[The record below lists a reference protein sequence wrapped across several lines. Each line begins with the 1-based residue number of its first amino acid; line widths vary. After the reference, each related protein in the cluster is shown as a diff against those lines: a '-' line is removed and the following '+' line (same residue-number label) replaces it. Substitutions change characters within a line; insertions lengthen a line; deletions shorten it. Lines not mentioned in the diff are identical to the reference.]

1 MSVKVLCP
9 PPITPKCTTTQLK
22 LRKRPL
28 TLESEAADQRNMI
41 QTSNN
46 TAASQLT
53 AQQRREALK
62 LSFQR
67 SFSEPLGGVAGR
79 VLGVPNTP
87 TLESPPSVSPSLHP
101 SKRSRL
107 SNVNPTKLLSPPQ
120 SIEAGSISLP
130 TSPCSESST
139 LQRTLLLKHAR
150 TTDPNSLAVRMETKS
165 NKTLIIDCRPFI
177 AYNVN
182 HIANAINVNCCDRF
196 NRKRLQQGKATLADL
211 ATTKEGKEMLKKRTW
226 KEVFVYDECSE
237 SLENLPASHTLFLVM
252 NALVEDHREP
262 VMLLGGLRDFQV
274 SHRDLCEDALMHNR
288 GQQCSSSK
296 YLPDL
301 PSPSELC
308 DTKDIENHPATQV
321 LPHLYLGNMRDA
333 SNVAI
338 LGRLNI
344 RYILNVTAKPRTDP
358 LPAGFQYKHLE
369 AADNGFQNLR
379 QFFEEAFAFIDEAK
393 KANTGV
399 LVHCQAGISRSPTIA
414 VAYLMKNYLMA
425 MAEAY
430 KFVKTR
436 RSIISPN
443 LNFMGQ
449 LWEFEQVL
457 RSENDTKDNDNQ
469 KSLGTTLK
477 SLGDLK
483 TPSTVNSTPFL
494 WSQSSEVVSKNVD
507 GIYSTPAINGCSV

>member
-1 MSVKVLCP
+1 MHEM
-9 PPITPKCTTTQLK
+9 TTT
-22 LRKRPL
+22 
-28 TLESEAADQRNMI
+28 
-41 QTSNN
+41 
-46 TAASQLT
+46 
-53 AQQRREALK
+53 REALK

>member
-1 MSVKVLCP
+1 
-9 PPITPKCTTTQLK
+9 
-22 LRKRPL
+22 
-28 TLESEAADQRNMI
+28 
-41 QTSNN
+41 
-46 TAASQLT
+46 
-53 AQQRREALK
+53 
-62 LSFQR
+62 
-67 SFSEPLGGVAGR
+67 
-79 VLGVPNTP
+79 
-87 TLESPPSVSPSLHP
+87 
-101 SKRSRL
+101 
-107 SNVNPTKLLSPPQ
+107 
-120 SIEAGSISLP
+120 
-130 TSPCSESST
+130 
-139 LQRTLLLKHAR
+139 
-150 TTDPNSLAVRMETKS
+150 
-165 NKTLIIDCRPFI
+165 
-177 AYNVN
+177 
-182 HIANAINVNCCDRF
+182 
-196 NRKRLQQGKATLADL
+196 
-211 ATTKEGKEMLKKRTW
+211 
-226 KEVFVYDECSE
+226 
-237 SLENLPASHTLFLVM
+237 
-252 NALVEDHREP
+252 
-262 VMLLGGLRDFQV
+262 
-274 SHRDLCEDALMHNR
+274 MHNR

-494 WSQSSEVVSKNVD
+494 WSQSSDVVSKNVD

>member
-1 MSVKVLCP
+1 M
-9 PPITPKCTTTQLK
+9 
-22 LRKRPL
+22 
-28 TLESEAADQRNMI
+28 
-41 QTSNN
+41 
-46 TAASQLT
+46 
-53 AQQRREALK
+53 
-62 LSFQR
+62 
-67 SFSEPLGGVAGR
+67 G
-79 VLGVPNTP
+79 
-87 TLESPPSVSPSLHP
+87 
-101 SKRSRL
+101 
-107 SNVNPTKLLSPPQ
+107 
-120 SIEAGSISLP
+120 EAGSISLP

-274 SHRDLCEDALMHNR
+274 SHRTLCEDALMHSNIHN
-288 GQQCSSSK
+288 SSSK

-308 DTKDIENHPATQV
+308 DAKDIENRPATQV

-333 SNVAI
+333 SDVAI

-414 VAYLMKNYLMA
+414 VAYLMKHSLMA

-469 KSLGTTLK
+469 KSLG
-477 SLGDLK
+477 
-483 TPSTVNSTPFL
+483 
-494 WSQSSEVVSKNVD
+494 
-507 GIYSTPAINGCSV
+507 

>member
-1 MSVKVLCP
+1 
-9 PPITPKCTTTQLK
+9 
-22 LRKRPL
+22 
-28 TLESEAADQRNMI
+28 MI

-46 TAASQLT
+46 TTASQLT

-226 KEVFVYDECSE
+226 KEFFVYDECSE